1 MLTNPDAVT
10 VLCYGDSNTYGYP
23 AEKVGVER
31 WPVDVRW
38 PGRVQELLGGGYA
51 VIEEG
56 LRGRT
61 TAFDY
66 PGGERPGRNG
76 LTYLGPCLHSHDPLD
91 VVVVMLGTNDLKVAF
106 GLSPAQI
113 AEALDEYVDV
123 IETEAASRDGGR
135 AKVLLV
141 SPAHVD
147 NTCPDFA
154 ARRGVSYDETSV
166 AKSRQLAEYVQ
177 AVADKRGV
185 AFADAAS
192 VAWVGDDGVHLARDA
207 HAALAELLAER
218 IRALS
223 RMRGEDP
230 VRTPPR

>member
-23 AEKVGVER
+23 AEDVGVER

-38 PGRVQELLGGGYA
+38 PGRLQMLLGGGCA

-66 PGGERPGRNG
+66 PGGDRPGRNG

-91 VVVVMLGTNDLKVAF
+91 VVVVMLGTNDVKVAF
-106 GLSPAQI
+106 DLSAAEI
-113 AEALDEYVDV
+113 AEALDGYVDV
-123 IETEAASRDGGR
+123 IEAEAANRDGGR
-135 AKVLLV
+135 PAVLLV
-141 SPAHVD
+141 SPAHID
-147 NTCPDFA
+147 HTRPDFA
-154 ARRGVSYDETSV
+154 ARRGASYDGTSV
-166 AKSRQLAEYVQ
+166 TKSRQLAKHLQ
-177 AVADKRGV
+177 AVADKRRAG
-185 AFADAAS
+185 FADAAS
-192 VAWVGDDGVHLARDA
+192 VAWAGDDGVHLARDA
-207 HAALAELLAER
+207 YRALAELLAER

-223 RMRGEDP
+223 PAQNLG
-230 VRTPPR
+230 